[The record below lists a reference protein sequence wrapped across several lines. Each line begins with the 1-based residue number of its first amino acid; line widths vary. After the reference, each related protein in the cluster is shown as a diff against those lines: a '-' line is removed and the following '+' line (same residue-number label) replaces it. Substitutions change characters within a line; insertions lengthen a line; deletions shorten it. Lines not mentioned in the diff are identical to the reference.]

1 MNIIDRY
8 ITEIKQAQKSIDD
21 TLSMIQ
27 ESKEYNLSDATLKE
41 LLTNW
46 LEADTQKFI
55 NIIKELREEI

>member
-8 ITEIKQAQKSIDD
+8 ITELKQAQKSIDD

-41 LLTNW
+41 LLANW
-46 LEADTQKFI
+46 LEADTQKF
-55 NIIKELREEI
+55 NNKIKELREEI

>member
-41 LLTNW
+41 LLANW
-46 LEADTQKFI
+46 LETDTQKFN

>member
-46 LEADTQKFI
+46 LEADTQKFT

>member
-41 LLTNW
+41 LLANW
-46 LEADTQKFI
+46 LEADTQKF
-55 NIIKELREEI
+55 NSIIKELREEI

>member
-27 ESKEYNLSDATLKE
+27 ESKEYNLSDVTLKE
-41 LLTNW
+41 LLANW
-46 LEADTQKFI
+46 LEADTQKF
-55 NIIKELREEI
+55 NSIIKELREEI

>member
-8 ITEIKQAQKSIDD
+8 ITEIKQAQKSIND

-41 LLTNW
+41 LLANW

>member
-8 ITEIKQAQKSIDD
+8 ITEIKQAQKSIND

-41 LLTNW
+41 LLANW

-55 NIIKELREEI
+55 NIIKELRAEI

>member
-41 LLTNW
+41 LLANW
-46 LEADTQKFI
+46 LEADTQKFN

>member
-27 ESKEYNLSDATLKE
+27 ESKEYNLSDSTLKE
-41 LLTNW
+41 LLANW
-46 LEADTQKFI
+46 LESDMQNFNT
-55 NIIKELREEI
+55 IIKELREEI

>member
-1 MNIIDRY
+1 MNIIDQY

-41 LLTNW
+41 LLANW
-46 LEADTQKFI
+46 LEADTQKFT

>member
-46 LEADTQKFI
+46 LEADTQKFN

>member
-1 MNIIDRY
+1 MNIIDQY

-41 LLTNW
+41 LLANW
-46 LEADTQKFI
+46 LEADTQKFN

>member
-8 ITEIKQAQKSIDD
+8 ITELKQAQKSIDD

-41 LLTNW
+41 LLANW
-46 LEADTQKFI
+46 LEADTQKFN